1 LFYAHKRHRVSM
13 KLKALLGISLLT
25 AASVVPFLPQTAT
38 AAPYWTEIRPAGNNV
53 RVWNTSSVSGDGMVG
68 LAGALGEVQ
77 TGWGRLF
84 VISSG
89 NQSAEVR
96 PAGNIDR
103 DWASSALNADGSVM
117 LAGNDLELY
126 RSEDTG
132 STWAEMQ
139 PAGNVDRYWAAVDTD
154 GTGQLMLAGAKNGR
168 LYRSINGGDTW
179 AETQPAGNTNQN
191 WASVSVNDDGT
202 MLAGAKSGRLYLST
216 DSGTSW
222 AETQPAGNVNG
233 DWITSDISSDG
244 QTLLALAGGGYIS
257 TNQGSSWSLVT
268 PVDNSVLGGYGGMS
282 SDGQD
287 ILIVGYGI
295 FTTSNGGTSWDRT
308 YPTTGTSDA
317 WYSGAMD
324 DSGER
329 LLVGGRRLFVNGTI
343 GAITASTDS
352 DNDGVSN
359 ALEDAAPNSGDG
371 NFDGVVD
378 RIQTKVTSFT
388 SSVTNKSVVLVST
401 SHGCSFHDIK
411 LGAETSNTALDSG
424 FDYPQ
429 GILGFEAFCD
439 MGASTTISQ
448 YYYGVIDEKY
458 VARKYTPKTHSYANV
473 PDATTHTMTIGGQ
486 NVLRLDY
493 PVTDGGIMDDDS
505 YPNGNIVDPVGLGR
519 NAVGVPN
526 TGLGGSFSKR

>member
-1 LFYAHKRHRVSM
+1 M

-25 AASVVPFLPQTAT
+25 AASVVPFLPQTAN

-53 RVWNTSSVSGDGMVG
+53 RIWNTSSISGDGMIG

-233 DWITSDISSDG
+233 DWTASDISSNG
-244 QTLLALAGGGYIS
+244 QILFAIGYRS
-257 TNQGSSWSLVT
+257 TNQGSSWSLVA
-268 PVDNSVLGGYGGMS
+268 PAGGNNTSAAMS
-282 SDGQD
+282 ADGQD
-287 ILIVGYGI
+287 IIIARDGGGV
-295 FTTSNGGTSWDRT
+295 FTTSNGGSGWDQT
-308 YPTTGTSDA
+308 YPTTGSSEG
-317 WYSGAMD
+317 WKSVAMD
-324 DSGER
+324 DSGDR
-329 LLVGGRRLFVNGTI
+329 ILVGVHRLFVNGTI
-343 GAITASTDS
+343 GVVTASTDS

-359 ALEDAAPNSGDG
+359 VIEDSAPNSGDG
-371 NFDGVVD
+371 NNDGIAD
-378 RIQTKVTSFT
+378 KIQTKVTSFT
-388 SSVTNKSVVLVST
+388 SSVTNKPVVLVSS

-411 LGAETSNTALDSG
+411 LAAESANAAPDSG

-429 GILGFEAFCD
+429 GILGFEAFC
-439 MGASTTISQ
+439 GIGVSTIISQ
-448 YYYGVIDEKY
+448 YYYGVTDEKY
-458 VARKYTPKTHSYANV
+458 VARKYTPKTHSYGSV
-473 PDATTHTMTIGGQ
+473 PDATTHTMAIGGQ